1 MKTLI
6 LIVSVLSVLYG
17 LIIYP
22 PCFAPGMVGIFFV
35 GGSYLEQHF

>member
-6 LIVSVLSVLYG
+6 LIVSVLSALYG

-22 PCFAPGMVGIFFV
+22 PFFAPGMVGIFFV
-35 GGSYLEQHF
+35 GGSYLEQHY